1 VNVLD
6 KAHDMATLVFWVDKE
21 VRGKDGTFYFPHANE
36 GLDRSIN
43 PIEIYLHKLDGIA
56 STDLIL

>member
-1 VNVLD
+1 
-6 KAHDMATLVFWVDKE
+6 MATLVFWVDKE